1 MRRVPNVRGTEP
13 KDCGIHPHVGVELD
27 QDLLMQL
34 PRPLF
39 ELQERI

>member
-1 MRRVPNVRGTEP
+1 MRRVPNVRGTAP
-13 KDCGIHPHVGVELD
+13 KDCEIDLPVGVELD
-27 QDLLMQL
+27 QRLLMQL